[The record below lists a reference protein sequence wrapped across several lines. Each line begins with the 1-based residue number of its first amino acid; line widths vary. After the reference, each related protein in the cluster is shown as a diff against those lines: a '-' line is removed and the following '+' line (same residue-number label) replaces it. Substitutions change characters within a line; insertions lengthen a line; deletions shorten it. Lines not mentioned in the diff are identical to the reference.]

1 MFVIKVRVEFHFR
14 IIFARYSNPFKVFMR
29 FQSMIFLGL
38 FPRNY
43 FRRFF
48 RKYYGDFAS
57 SRKHSGCSF
66 DRLALSFVHA
76 RLDTNDYFIFPHVA
90 RASRYTT
97 G

>member
-14 IIFARYSNPFKVFMR
+14 IIFARYFNPFNVLCDFDR
-29 FQSMIFLGL
+29 WYFLA
-38 FPRNY
+38 FSRNY

-48 RKYYGDFAS
+48 RKYYDGFAS

-76 RLDTNDYFIFPHVA
+76 RLDTNDYFIFPHVV

>member
-1 MFVIKVRVEFHFR
+1 MVLVGE
-14 IIFARYSNPFKVFMR
+14 IFWFIPENY
-29 FQSMIFLGL
+29 LDD
-38 FPRNY
+38 FPG
-43 FRRFF
+43 
-48 RKYYGDFAS
+48 KYYDDFAS
-57 SRKHSGCSF
+57 SRKHSGCFF